1 MPAPVLKSQSN
12 LADVKG
18 RSDVAGETDRSDSAD
33 TDLFGKYKR
42 KRCTLET
49 DDPAPE
55 PVPVRIKWSRKEE
68 TETMLALKDAQDTI
82 KRLCKITES
91 QAEDIKRLSNKK
103 RSRGSKAPSIS
114 TDEEPTERIR
124 YRRNRKSSDLAEDE
138 TDDAAADKD
147 KDDSSRCAPKASSSD
162 DNTDD
167 KSSRAVADGSHST
180 FDVAEVTQ
188 MRKVGNRI
196 FGTYNC
202 AATGGLIT

>member
-1 MPAPVLKSQSN
+1 MPAPVLRSQSE

-49 DDPAPE
+49 EDPAPE
-55 PVPVRIKWSRKEE
+55 PAPVRVKWSRKEE

-82 KRLCKITES
+82 KRLAKLTES
-91 QAEDIKRLSNKK
+91 QAEDLKRLSNKK

-114 TDEEPTERIR
+114 TDEERPTERIR

-138 TDDAAADKD
+138 TDDAAD
-147 KDDSSRCAPKASSSD
+147 KDDKVSRAAAKADSSD
-162 DNTDD
+162 DTDG
-167 KSSRAVADGSHST
+167 KVSTCNADGTAST
-180 FDVAEVTQ
+180 FDVAEVNQ

-196 FGTYNC
+196 FGTYNW
-202 AATGGLIT
+202 AAIGGLIN